1 MMGWSLWT
9 RQNPRYRDRE
19 CQSEMSFLCGC
30 TKVKRFSNDLDPW
43 NTLRNL
49 VLGSCNPAGD
59 HLSLGCT
66 EFLHKPKAQGKQR
79 PNKATLIPAPLE
91 TQKINKCC
99 FQMWKKKKIN
109 RERNII
115 FNLLRGFYKQ
125 QGGEKLKAMKKDLPM
140 SF

>member
-1 MMGWSLWT
+1 MLDCCSPA
-9 RQNPRYRDRE
+9 NEHP
-19 CQSEMSFLCGC
+19 SPGC
-30 TKVKRFSNDLDPW
+30 TKSIRE
-43 NTLRNL
+43 T
-49 VLGSCNPAGD
+49 
-59 HLSLGCT
+59 
-66 EFLHKPKAQGKQR
+66 KAQAKR
-79 PNKATLIPAPLE
+79 RTNKATLIPAPLE

-99 FQMWKKKKIN
+99 FQMWEKKKIN